1 MPKRQAGDAILDL
14 IENDLGAVVP
24 VSKRKTT
31 SKSKVRCPTGEVP
44 TASLAGPTGV
54 SDDAVEHPTGVV
66 TDHDAGT
73 DNTQSTV
80 INPTGGCPVPVAS
93 TSAQSDTHQLQ
104 STVEALANQMA
115 WFVEKMTQAEEAY
128 DESDQ

>member
-14 IENDLGAVVP
+14 IANDLGAI

-31 SKSKVRCPTGEVP
+31 SNSKVRCPAGEAP
-44 TASLAGPTGV
+44 TASLAGPTG
-54 SDDAVEHPTGVV
+54 EHPTGVV

-73 DNTQSTV
+73 DNNTQSTV
-80 INPTGGCPVPVAS
+80 INPTGGRPVPVAS
-93 TSAQSDTHQLQ
+93 TSAQSDTRQLQ

-115 WFVEKMTQAEEAY
+115 WFVETMMVAIATTC
-128 DESDQ
+128 